1 MLGNQC
7 KFITFLGVLKHCSL
21 AGISGKC
28 LQNIQYRYRT
38 KATDDS
44 FVKARENL
52 VKEVEN
58 SRQQKIKALEY
69 QLKSASLIKDER
81 NTKAR
86 NFYFDELRNSKRNS
100 LSGPPSKMPKIS
112 VEKSVQR
119 HGNLS
124 STSPELI
131 TNSLVNIKAK
141 VSDKSDKQK
150 VTHTSGTAD
159 VNDVEKF
166 IYNKCLSAVQ
176 RRNALEQRLREAY
189 TNTDEFVRAEEIE
202 IVNKFTLH
210 KHIQIHFLVVLALRH
225 WFREGFRGTVYL
237 GVPLLMLI
245 LGNMPSTPEYIHNMV
260 RDRYLK
266 STGIIGF
273 DLKNM
278 NKFIRLQRDS
288 LCLNIAIF
296 MHDSCL
302 VLISPNDKVLKHM
315 NINEGYYV
323 IL

>member
-1 MLGNQC
+1 MRSNKC
-7 KFITFLGVLKHCSL
+7 DFIHLRLTESLLCSL
-21 AGISGKC
+21 ENIKQNGGKISLVCEPQQSPKIVVTTLGSDSVYELEPDHGTVYFSLVNVRKSVGKC

-44 FVKARENL
+44 FAKARENL

-58 SRQQKIKALEY
+58 SRQQKIKALDY

-86 NFYFDELRNSKRNS
+86 KNLKRNL

-112 VEKSVQR
+112 VGNNKTRNSDIPSNIPSSKKKSVQR

-124 STSPELI
+124 NTSPELI

-159 VNDVEKF
+159 VNDVEKV

-176 RRNALEQRLREAY
+176 RRNVLEQRLREAY

-202 IVNKFTLH
+202 KIKMDLCTLVDD
-210 KHIQIHFLVVLALRH
+210 LYTD
-225 WFREGFRGTVYL
+225 E
-237 GVPLLMLI
+237 LLKKWIPM
-245 LGNMPSTPEYIHNMV
+245 S
-260 RDRYLK
+260 
-266 STGIIGF
+266 IG
-273 DLKNM
+273 
-278 NKFIRLQRDS
+278 S
-288 LCLNIAIF
+288 A
-296 MHDSCL
+296 
-302 VLISPNDKVLKHM
+302 
-315 NINEGYYV
+315 
-323 IL
+323 